1 VPENGHGKKMPQDN
15 QPTYRTP
22 ILLLFVFLAVWA
34 VLIAIGIMRQPGA
47 DARKAIFIVSTVVA
61 FVVLWVTAL
70 SARKKK

>member
-1 VPENGHGKKMPQDN
+1 LSARKWTWQKNAPRQS
-15 QPTYRTP
+15 TYVSNAY
-22 ILLLFVFLAVWA
+22 VFLAVWA